1 MVCLDTNVIIDFLRQ
16 KPAIVEK
23 INKIQKEG
31 LELSTTTITTFEL
44 FKGIFR
50 KGNDEETKSLKG
62 FLTNIFILNFDF
74 KSSIKSAQIFEDLRK
89 KGELIDPLDMEIAS
103 IAITN
108 NEPLLTNNI
117 NHFKRI
123 PELKILELS

>member
-1 MVCLDTNVIIDFLRQ
+1 MVCLDTNIIIDFLRQ

-50 KGNDEETKSLKG
+50 KGNDEETRSLKG

-74 KSSIKSAQIFEDLRK
+74 QSSIKSAQIFEDLRK

-108 NEPLLTNNI
+108 NEPLLTNNLS
-117 NHFKRI
+117 HFKRI
-123 PELKILELS
+123 PELKLLEL